1 MGRAALSLLSSD
13 GLGYPGRENDLTEK
27 NLVRR
32 KRKWISLNNWK
43 KLVKLNYRVTGTQK
57 IKPKPELNPSVALFL
72 SLANIADNIG
82 SSSSMDGVHYCKII
96 AIEFSIHCINDGLQN
111 TTKLDKNSNKKSLP
125 SSSDCISLYNM

>member
-1 MGRAALSLLSSD
+1 MNWAEQLSLSLLSSD
-13 GLGYPGRENDLTEK
+13 GLGYPRRENDLTEN

-57 IKPKPELNPSVALFL
+57 IKPKPSLALFL

-82 SSSSMDGVHYCKII
+82 SSSSMVCII
-96 AIEFSIHCINDGLQN
+96 AKLLQ
-111 TTKLDKNSNKKSLP
+111 
-125 SSSDCISLYNM
+125 